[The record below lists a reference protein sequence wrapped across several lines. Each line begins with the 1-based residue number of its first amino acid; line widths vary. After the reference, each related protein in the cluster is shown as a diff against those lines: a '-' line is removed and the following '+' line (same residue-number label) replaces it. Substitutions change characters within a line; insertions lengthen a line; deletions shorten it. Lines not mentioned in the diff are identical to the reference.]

1 MEIIS
6 GEAAEQDFGW
16 GRSERVPDPGFGF
29 FPPRL
34 RAEMET
40 GFWDFGTRDSSY
52 LTTYFS
58 KG

>member
-1 MEIIS
+1 MEIIF

-40 GFWDFGTRDSSY
+40 GFWVFGTRASSY
-52 LTTYFS
+52 FQS
-58 KG
+58 